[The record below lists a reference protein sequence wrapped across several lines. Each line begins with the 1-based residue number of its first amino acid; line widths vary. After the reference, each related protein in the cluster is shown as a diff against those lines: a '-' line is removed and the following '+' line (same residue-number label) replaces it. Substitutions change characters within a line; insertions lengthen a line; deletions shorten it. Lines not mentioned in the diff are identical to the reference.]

1 MQYERAG
8 WGGGRGIR
16 GHESM
21 PGAREQQEA
30 RSGPGHH
37 GGMRESPTPA
47 GLVTLC
53 VLLWARPGA
62 ESGLIAYEDQVLDI
76 AAGYGGRVLQRARS
90 GGGDGQPLE
99 IQLLE
104 FPTARAVAEFMADG
118 RRQALADERDRAIAR
133 TEVIDVQLVGGDQEA

>member
-1 MQYERAG
+1 
-8 WGGGRGIR
+8 
-16 GHESM
+16 
-21 PGAREQQEA
+21 
-30 RSGPGHH
+30 
-37 GGMRESPTPA
+37 MRESPTPA
-47 GLVTLC
+47 GPVTLC

-76 AAGYGGRVLQRARS
+76 ATGYGGRVLQRARS

-133 TEVIDVQLVGGDQEA
+133 TELTVSSPSGESLWTIGPAKKRRIIMITDV